1 MFTHFTRWRL
11 LLIVV
16 ILFTGLAFLAA
27 SRAAAE
33 DGLEVVA
40 SGLDNPRDLTFGP
53 DGALYIAEAGRG
65 DFIPGRDRDD
75 ALCFEGP
82 EGEVCYGPSGAV
94 TRVMDDVQERVVS
107 GLPSI
112 GAIED
117 GSGAAGPHS
126 VAFDADGNMVVLI
139 GLGADPAL
147 RDPGGPLGEFGME
160 FGQLA
165 LVDGGGWMNIVD
177 VAAYEAS
184 DNPDGGPPDSNPFAI
199 LATDDG
205 FVLADAGGN
214 DLLHIDGT
222 GVISTLAVF
231 PEMLVDDP
239 FGGGGQI
246 PMQAVPTSV
255 VMGPDGAYY
264 IGQLTG
270 FPFPPGG
277 ASVFRLEA
285 GGEAEVYATGFTNI
299 LGLDFDAAGNL
310 YVLEMAMNSL
320 LSDDPTGA
328 LVRVTPTRDQTIVT
342 SDLFLPTGLVIG
354 DDGYAYISNGGILA
368 GGGSI
373 VRILVEEPTDV
384 SVSGFGGGLSHVAPV
399 IWLTPLA
406 AAGLY
411 LVWRRRSTTQG

>member
-1 MFTHFTRWRL
+1 MSLRYTFVRL
-11 LLIVV
+11 FLIASVLLMGWT
-16 ILFTGLAFLAA
+16 LLTA
-27 SRAAAE
+27 SRVAAE

-40 SGLDNPRDLTFGP
+40 TGLDNPRDLTFGP

-65 DFIPGRDRDD
+65 DFMSNRDD

-82 EGEVCYGPSGAV
+82 EGEVCYGPTGAV
-94 TRVMDDVQERVVS
+94 TRVLNGVQERVVS
-107 GLPSI
+107 GMPSI

-126 VAFDADGNMVVLI
+126 VAFDAEDNMVVLV

-147 RDPGGPLGEFGME
+147 RDPGGPLGMFGME

-165 LVDGGGWMNIVD
+165 LVDDGGMWTNIVD

-184 DNPDGGPPDSNPFAI
+184 DNPDGGVPDSNPFAI
-199 LATDDG
+199 LTVGDG
-205 FVLADAGGN
+205 FVVADAGGN
-214 DLLHIDGT
+214 DLLHIDNAG
-222 GVISTLAVF
+222 GIGTLAVF
-231 PEMLVDDP
+231 PEQLADDP
-239 FGGGGQI
+239 FGGGQI

-255 VMGPDGAYY
+255 VVGPDGAYY

-270 FPFPPGG
+270 FPFPVGG

-285 GGEAEVYATGFTNI
+285 GGDPEIYATGFTNI

-328 LVRVTPTRDQTIVT
+328 LVRVTPTREQTVVT
-342 SDLFLPTGLVIG
+342 SDLFMPTGLVIG

-368 GGGSI
+368 GGGSV

-384 SVSGFGGGLSHVAPV
+384 SLSAFNGRLSSAAPLV
-399 IWLTPLA
+399 WLALLLA

-411 LVWRRRSTTQG
+411 LAWRRYSAA